1 MERLAA
7 MLQWK
12 GVRSDGSRRT
22 VESDRGKGTAS
33 STSYRRGALPR
44 ANMAIGVLLT
54 SGGGTFRS
62 SMPVA

>member
-1 MERLAA
+1 MTGEKVPLI
-7 MLQWK
+7 
-12 GVRSDGSRRT
+12 
-22 VESDRGKGTAS
+22 